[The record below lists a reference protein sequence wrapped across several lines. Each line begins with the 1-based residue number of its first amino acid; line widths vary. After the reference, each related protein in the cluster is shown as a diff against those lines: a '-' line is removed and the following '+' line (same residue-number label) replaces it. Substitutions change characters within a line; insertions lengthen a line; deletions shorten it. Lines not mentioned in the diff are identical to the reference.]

1 MNWEAGLRSK
11 PRSNMGSAVSR
22 ERTRTTMGLSSTRS
36 AQRLMNPIS
45 SNRERDDQAART
57 LSNSQSA
64 ENTLHHKDSNMMKE
78 LSVERANIMPQVNKN
93 FQSQSVMQRNH
104 QTNSV
109 MEPQIINEVVGIPSA
124 SEQRAALRQMRKLE
138 QEANENGSAEKSNSV
153 IRKGGSFAGDASKPT
168 FSGVFESSLRQ
179 SSANMRNMRKSPS

>member
-36 AQRLMNPIS
+36 AQRLMNPNV

-64 ENTLHHKDSNMMKE
+64 ENTLHQKDSNMMKE
-78 LSVERANIMPQVNKN
+78 LSVERANIMP
-93 FQSQSVMQRNH
+93 
-104 QTNSV
+104 
-109 MEPQIINEVVGIPSA
+109 
-124 SEQRAALRQMRKLE
+124 
-138 QEANENGSAEKSNSV
+138 
-153 IRKGGSFAGDASKPT
+153 
-168 FSGVFESSLRQ
+168 
-179 SSANMRNMRKSPS
+179 

>member
-1 MNWEAGLRSK
+1 
-11 PRSNMGSAVSR
+11 
-22 ERTRTTMGLSSTRS
+22 
-36 AQRLMNPIS
+36 MNPIP
-45 SNRERDDQAART
+45 SNREEQFKSATKT
-57 LSNSQSA
+57 LSKSQTA
-64 ENTLHHKDSNMMKE
+64 LETLHQKDSNMMKE

-93 FQSQSVMQRNH
+93 FQSQSVMQRMH

-138 QEANENGSAEKSNSV
+138 QEANGEGNAEKSGSV
-153 IRKGGSFAGDASKPT
+153 IRKNGSFAGDSSKPT